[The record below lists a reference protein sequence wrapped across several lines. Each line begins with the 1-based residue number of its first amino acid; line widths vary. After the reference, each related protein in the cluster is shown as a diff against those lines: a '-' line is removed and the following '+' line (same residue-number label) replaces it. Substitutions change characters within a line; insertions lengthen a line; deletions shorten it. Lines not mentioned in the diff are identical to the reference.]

1 MARKRMIHPDI
12 WTDEKFLSLPNDES
26 RLLFIG
32 MMNFADDEGI
42 FKHCSITIKCQV
54 MPLSATNLELIEDY
68 LSSMLKFKLLEK
80 GIDIDETKLLRYKNW
95 HTYQKINHAT
105 PTKYTFTLITE
116 KKKGNS
122 VNPNG
127 GLSEDSIRTNSQYS
141 IDKISLDKYNISS
154 KKNQDFTFERFYD
167 LYPKKQAKEK
177 ARNTFKRLK
186 KGDLKALEVGL
197 DSWLRYWK
205 ESSIDAQF
213 IPLPATWIN
222 QKRWEDDIP
231 SVDDKDP
238 EFKSDLDKELFNR
251 NKNIIEQ
258 SKRMRDYLKEANDKA
273 DEVPDLLADYK
284 ENKKSNAKSIKEVI
298 GQMDT
303 LIKSDSSTDAK

>member
-1 MARKRMIHPDI
+1 MAKDY
-12 WTDEKFLSLPNDES
+12 
-26 RLLFIG
+26 
-32 MMNFADDEGI
+32 
-42 FKHCSITIKCQV
+42 
-54 MPLSATNLELIEDY
+54 EDK
-68 LSSMLKFKLLEK
+68 SGFGKLLTRVLTGTSKAEMEQAQEFGKKGFELSEK
-80 GIDIDETKLLRYKNW
+80 GR
-95 HTYQKINHAT
+95 QRKINQQQA
-105 PTKYTFTLITE
+105 LMAE
-116 KKKGNS
+116 
-122 VNPNG
+122 
-127 GLSEDSIRTNSQYS
+127 
-141 IDKISLDKYNISS
+141 
-154 KKNQDFTFERFYD
+154 
-167 LYPKKQAKEK
+167 QAKEK
-177 ARNTFKRLK
+177 ARTAFKRLK
-186 KGDLKALEVGL
+186 KVDLKALEVGL
-197 DSWLRYWK
+197 DSWIQYWK